1 MGLFGFG
8 KKKKDKHEDQVE
20 DAIASET
27 EDEAVAVGEELDADT
42 EGADGTDAYERGVE
56 LGPWDIDED
65 DAPDYDE
72 YLSLGAFYLPFVQ
85 GIQLRIK
92 ASRADNSLLG
102 ATVTIGHSSLEL
114 EAFAAPKTMGLWEDI
129 RARMLQKNVAAKEVE
144 GVFGTELEMPVKTA
158 DGKVHPT
165 RIVGVDGPRWMLRG
179 IFSGTAA
186 QDPDAEETKVLN
198 DFFSKVVVD
207 RGSEPLAPNDLIP
220 LSQPLTPGERR
231 ELAEKQAGDAKDA
244 TDALRRP
251 DGPLSSDQQVEQEA
265 TLSRG
270 PMFSELR

>member
-27 EDEAVAVGEELDADT
+27 EDEAAAVGEELDADADT
-42 EGADGTDAYERGVE
+42 EGADGTAAYERGVE

-114 EAFAAPKTMGLWEDI
+114 EAFAAPKTMGLWDDI
-129 RARMLQKNVAAKEVE
+129 RARMLQKNAAAKEVE

-158 DGKVHPT
+158 DGKTHPT

-186 QDPDAEETKVLN
+186 QDSDAEETKVLN

-231 ELAEKQAGDAKDA
+231 ELAEKQAGDAN
-244 TDALRRP
+244 DALRRP